1 VHAPARRA
9 HARTIRSGNK
19 GESMIN
25 EYRID
30 QLTNDQLRRY
40 YDRRPNLTLQELSKA
55 TGKTIAQLKQ
65 ILLEKTV

>member
-1 VHAPARRA
+1 
-9 HARTIRSGNK
+9 
-19 GESMIN
+19 MIN

-40 YDRRPNLTLQELSKA
+40 CDRRPNLTLQELSKA